1 MHGGFQT
8 SRERDWMTNLK
19 HFCLSLSYYNCMI
32 SSIFFDKAAN
42 VSQAY
47 QIMECLSQK
56 VWHKFQTFLSWVIRF
71 ITQHSENKL
80 ICLIPRSGLLRGFS
94 ERPSMFPY
102 LGLEASSQRN
112 EIGIVTTE
120 SMVTIFQI
128 VFKSYISA
136 SQRAAYDIKKVLRI

>member
-32 SSIFFDKAAN
+32 QVYFLIRQLMFHRHIKSWNVCHKKCDINSRHFYHESLDSSHN
-42 VSQAY
+42 TQRTSSSVSSLGAGSL
-47 QIMECLSQK
+47 EVSLK
-56 VWHKFQTFLSWVIRF
+56 GH
-71 ITQHSENKL
+71 
-80 ICLIPRSGLLRGFS
+80 
-94 ERPSMFPY
+94 MFPY
-102 LGLEASSQRN
+102 SGLEASPQRN

-136 SQRAAYDIKKVLRI
+136 SQRAEYDIKKY